1 MPIPVIVSTNYKGGV
16 GKTTTSR
23 VLAQAMAEDA
33 SFNKGKPVL
42 VIDLDPQGNTS
53 RRWQLLQTLPDGSRI
68 PKPHPGLQDEQQD
81 YSSVC
86 DLWLG
91 MLGMG
96 TSLAPEPYPT
106 SNPLIHVVP
115 AHEDLMNEAMLVPK
129 AERSKLG
136 LIMRSWL
143 RDDDAKPGQ
152 RLAEKYCCVIIDTQP
167 SKTPLIDAALTAATH
182 CYIPFIPEPQAVEGV
197 YSIISYVHSLSS
209 QRGTDVPLELL
220 GLLPNMVQA
229 TRLHNLHLKKLR
241 NHPVFGKYLMP
252 VKLARRI
259 GYSETDDWRN
269 TPDQV
274 TDLEGTQ
281 IEFEARKF
289 SRYLMDKI
297 AGGQLVCDN
306 NAQKEAA
313 NV

>member
-33 SFNKGKPVL
+33 SFNHGKPVL

-53 RRWQLLQTLPDGSRI
+53 RRWQLLQTLHDGSRI
-68 PKPHPGLQDEQQD
+68 PKPHPALADEQPG

-91 MLGMG
+91 LLGMG
-96 TSLAPEPYPT
+96 NSLAPEPYPT

-115 AHEDLMNEAMLVPK
+115 THEDLMNEAMLVPK
-129 AERSKLG
+129 ADRHKLG
-136 LIMRSWL
+136 HIMRGWL
-143 RDDDAKPGQ
+143 RDDGAEPGN
-152 RLAEKYCCVIIDTQP
+152 RLSDKYCCVIIDTQP
-167 SKTPLIDAALTAATH
+167 SKTPLIDAALQAATH

-209 QRGTDVPLELL
+209 QRGSDVPLELL
-220 GLLPNMVQA
+220 GLLPNMVQS

-241 NHPVFGKYLMP
+241 THHVFGNYLMP
-252 VKLARRI
+252 VKLSRRI

-269 TPDQV
+269 TPEQV
-274 TDLEGTQ
+274 TDLGGTA

-289 SRYLMDKI
+289 SRYVMGKI
-297 AGGQLVCDN
+297 SSGQLVTDN
-306 NAQKEAA
+306 NARREVN

>member
-1 MPIPVIVSTNYKGGV
+1 MPIPVICSTNYKGGV

-23 VLAQAMAEDA
+23 VLAQAIAEDA
-33 SFNKGKPVL
+33 AFNKGKPVL

-53 RRWQLLQTLPDGSRI
+53 RRWQLLQTLQDGSRI
-68 PKPHPGLQDEQQD
+68 PRPHPALADEQPG

-86 DLWLG
+86 DLWLEL
-91 MLGMG
+91 LGMG
-96 TSLAPEPYPT
+96 ASLAPEPYQT

-129 AERSKLG
+129 ADRPKLG
-136 LIMRSWL
+136 LIMRGWL
-143 RDDDAKPGQ
+143 RDEGAAPDN
-152 RLAEKYCCVIIDTQP
+152 RLEDKYCCVIIDTQP
-167 SKTPLIDAALTAATH
+167 SKTPLIDAALHAATH

-220 GLLPNMVQA
+220 GLLPNMVQS

-241 NHPVFGKYLMP
+241 THPVFGNYLMP
-252 VKLARRI
+252 VKLSRRI

-269 TPDQV
+269 TPEQV
-274 TDLEGTQ
+274 TDLAGTQ

-289 SRYLMDKI
+289 SRYLIAKI
-297 AGGQLVCDN
+297 SSSQLVVN
-306 NAQKEAA
+306 NNSQKESSH
-313 NV
+313 V

>member
-33 SFNKGKPVL
+33 KFNQGKPVL

-53 RRWQLLQTLPDGSRI
+53 RRWQLLQTLQDGSRI
-68 PKPHPGLQDEQQD
+68 PKPHPALADEQPG

-91 MLGMG
+91 LLGMG
-96 TSLAPEPYPT
+96 KSLAPEPYPT

-129 AERSKLG
+129 HDRPKLG
-136 LIMRSWL
+136 LIMRGWL
-143 RDDDAKPGQ
+143 RDEGAGPDS
-152 RLAEKYCCVIIDTQP
+152 RLEDKYCCVIIDTQP
-167 SKTPLIDAALTAATH
+167 SKTPLIDAALQAATH

-209 QRGTDVPLELL
+209 QRGNDVPLELL
-220 GLLPNMVQA
+220 GLLPNMVQP

-241 NHPVFGKYLMP
+241 THPVFGSYLMP
-252 VKLARRI
+252 VKLSRRI

-269 TPDQV
+269 TPEQV

-289 SRYLMDKI
+289 SRYLIAKI
-297 AGGQLVCDN
+297 ASSPLVAN
-306 NAQKEAA
+306 KTAQKEAA